1 MRLNGAAKECVELEQ
16 SLTLD
21 PINTIGSLSSKMG
34 EATSSSSPA
43 VTFEQIQ
50 ETSSPSSSAASSSST
65 SRPSLSRNNSHNSS
79 TSELD
84 GIDLTSRQ
92 SSNSN
97 PFGNPLSDLLETFF
111 EPHLD
116 LTQRRWNEFSFSV
129 KRKAKLRRDEILKN
143 VRSKARARNANSAT
157 TSLDW
162 DGQQDGERDALR
174 KAMEIEV
181 RKMRKKVSS
190 RRR

>member
-1 MRLNGAAKECVELEQ
+1 MA
-16 SLTLD
+16 
-21 PINTIGSLSSKMG
+21 

-50 ETSSPSSSAASSSST
+50 ESSSPSSSAASSTSTSTST

-143 VRSKARARNANSAT
+143 VRSKARARNTNSAT
-157 TSLDW
+157 KSLDW